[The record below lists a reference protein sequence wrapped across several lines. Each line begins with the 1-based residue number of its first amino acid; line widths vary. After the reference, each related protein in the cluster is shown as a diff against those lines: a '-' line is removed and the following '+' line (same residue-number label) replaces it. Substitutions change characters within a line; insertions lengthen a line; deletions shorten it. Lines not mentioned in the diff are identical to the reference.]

1 MLAEA
6 DVRDGNAAGALGHVN
21 AVRASHSLDALE
33 SIDLDGLM
41 FEREKEFFASG
52 FRLVDQR
59 RMNTWHLGADTWQFL
74 PITQSE
80 RNNNDNF

>member
-1 MLAEA
+1 M
-6 DVRDGNAAGALGHVN
+6 
-21 AVRASHSLDALE
+21 RASHGLDPLD

-41 FEREKEFFASG
+41 FEREKEFFAGG

-59 RMNTWHLGADTWQFL
+59 RMDTWHLGPETWQFL

-80 RNNNDNF
+80 RNNNENF